1 MLTKCYHFR
10 QMLGLG
16 LIWGCFLAEGEMID
30 WARVDELR
38 SEIGQDDFMEV
49 VDMFLEEADG
59 VIVQLTA
66 PPDLSQVE
74 SQLHFLKGSAL
85 NLGLTDLA
93 ALCQDGER
101 LATIGGAA
109 AVNLQQVADVYSAS
123 RKLFLDTLNRS
134 AAA

>member
-1 MLTKCYHFR
+1 
-10 QMLGLG
+10 MLGLG